1 MLFGT
6 RDFGL
11 KFDNEGSALMVIR
24 KGILT
29 PVSLLVA
36 LSIALTFMVN
46 PVADAASKKTL
57 KLLWSDEFNGKKG
70 SQPSAKTWT
79 REIGGGG
86 WGNSERQFYTDK
98 AANASMDGAGRLVIT
113 ANRISNEYGDLIG
126 DVPGTED
133 ILNRCSECQFTS
145 ARMKTAR
152 NLSFQY
158 GRIEARIKMPQG
170 VGTWPAFWM
179 LGGDLLDGVPWP
191 ECGEID
197 IMEFRGDIPDRS
209 TSAIHGPTT
218 PPGSGLGAAFLSYDS
233 LSNGYHT
240 YAIEWKKNSLTFI
253 VDGRVTG
260 TYSSADTGSR
270 GWVYNQKF
278 FMILNLAMGGT
289 YAGEYIDP
297 MVNQAQLHVD
307 YIRFYS
313 VNGVGKVFKG

>member
-1 MLFGT
+1 V
-6 RDFGL
+6 
-11 KFDNEGSALMVIR
+11 VIR
-24 KGILT
+24 KGILA
-29 PVSLLVA
+29 PASIFIA

-46 PVADAASKKTL
+46 PAADAASKKTL

-70 SQPSAKTWT
+70 SLVSSKTWS

-86 WGNSERQFYTDK
+86 WGNSERQYYTDK

-113 ANRISNEYGDLIG
+113 ANRISNEYSEQIG
-126 DVPGTED
+126 EVPGTED

-152 NLSFQY
+152 NVGFMY
-158 GRIEARIKMPQG
+158 GRMEARIKMPVG
-170 VGTWPAFWM
+170 IGTWPAFWM

-197 IMEFRGDIPDRS
+197 IMEFRGDIPDQT

-218 PPGSGLGAAFLSYDS
+218 PQGSGLGARFVSGPPLSD
-233 LSNGYHT
+233 GYHT

-253 VDGRVTG
+253 VDGRTTG

-278 FMILNLAMGGT
+278 FLILNLAMGGT

-297 MVNQAQLHVD
+297 ALNQAQLSVD

-313 VNGVGKVFKG
+313 VNGVGKVIKG

>member
-1 MLFGT
+1 
-6 RDFGL
+6 
-11 KFDNEGSALMVIR
+11 
-24 KGILT
+24 
-29 PVSLLVA
+29 
-36 LSIALTFMVN
+36 
-46 PVADAASKKTL
+46 
-57 KLLWSDEFNGKKG
+57 
-70 SQPSAKTWT
+70 
-79 REIGGGG
+79 
-86 WGNSERQFYTDK
+86 
-98 AANASMDGAGRLVIT
+98 
-113 ANRISNEYGDLIG
+113 
-126 DVPGTED
+126 
-133 ILNRCSECQFTS
+133 
-145 ARMKTAR
+145 MKTAR

-197 IMEFRGDIPDRS
+197 IMEFRGDIPDR
-209 TSAIHGPTT
+209 TTAAIHGPTT

-240 YAIEWKKNSLTFI
+240 YAIEWKKNSITFI

-278 FMILNLAMGGT
+278 FLILNLAMGGT

-313 VNGVGKVFKG
+313 VNGVGKVFKD

>member
-1 MLFGT
+1 MAKRKVLLAPTSLF
-6 RDFGL
+6 
-11 KFDNEGSALMVIR
+11 
-24 KGILT
+24 
-29 PVSLLVA
+29 VA

-46 PVADAASKKTL
+46 PAADAASKKTL

-70 SQPSAKTWT
+70 SLPSSKTWS

-86 WGNSERQFYTDK
+86 WGNSERGYYTDT
-98 AANASMDGAGRLVIT
+98 AANASMDGSGRLVIT
-113 ANRISNEYGDLIG
+113 ANRISNEYGDQIG
-126 DVPGTED
+126 EVPGTED

-197 IMEFRGDIPDRS
+197 IMEFRGDIPDRT

-240 YAIEWKKNSLTFI
+240 YAIEWKKNAITFV
-253 VDGRVTG
+253 VDGRATG

-278 FMILNLAMGGT
+278 FLILNLAMGGT

-297 MVNQAQLHVD
+297 MLNQAQLHVD
-307 YIRFYS
+307 S
-313 VNGVGKVFKG
+313 VSYTHLTLPTKRIV

>member
-1 MLFGT
+1 VATRKVILAPTSLF
-6 RDFGL
+6 
-11 KFDNEGSALMVIR
+11 
-24 KGILT
+24 
-29 PVSLLVA
+29 VA
-36 LSIALTFMVN
+36 VSIALTFMVN
-46 PVADAASKKTL
+46 PAADAATKKTL

-70 SQPSAKTWT
+70 TLPSTKTWT

-313 VNGVGKVFKG
+313 INGVGKVFKG

>member
-1 MLFGT
+1 MLLAPT
-6 RDFGL
+6 GL
-11 KFDNEGSALMVIR
+11 FV
-24 KGILT
+24 
-29 PVSLLVA
+29 V
-36 LSIALTFMVN
+36 LSIALAFAVN

-70 SQPSAKTWT
+70 SSPSSKTWN

-86 WGNSERQFYTDK
+86 WGNSERQYYTDK
-98 AANASMDGAGRLVIT
+98 PANASMDGSGRLVIT
-113 ANRISNEYGDLIG
+113 ANRISNEYAEQVGE
-126 DVPGTED
+126 VPGTED

-158 GRIEARIKMPQG
+158 GRVEARIKLPQG

-197 IMEFRGDIPDRS
+197 IMEFRGDIPDQS

-218 PPGSGLGAAFLSYDS
+218 PQGSGLGARFLSVAP
-233 LSNGYHT
+233 LSDGYHT
-240 YAIEWKKNSLTFI
+240 FALEWKKNSISFI

-270 GWVYNQKF
+270 GWVYNQEF
-278 FMILNLAMGGT
+278 FLILNLAMGGT

-297 MVNQAQLHVD
+297 TLNQAELKVD

-313 VNGVGKVFKG
+313 INGIGKVIRN

>member
-1 MLFGT
+1 MANRKMLLAPT
-6 RDFGL
+6 GL
-11 KFDNEGSALMVIR
+11 FV
-24 KGILT
+24 
-29 PVSLLVA
+29 V
-36 LSIALTFMVN
+36 LSIALAFAVN

-70 SQPSAKTWT
+70 SSPSSKTWN

-86 WGNSERQFYTDK
+86 WGNSERQYYTDK
-98 AANASMDGAGRLVIT
+98 PANASMDGSGRLVIT
-113 ANRISNEYGDLIG
+113 ANRISNEYAEQVGE
-126 DVPGTED
+126 VPGTED

-158 GRIEARIKMPQG
+158 GRVEARIKLPQG

-197 IMEFRGDIPDRS
+197 IMEFRGDIPDQS

-218 PPGSGLGAAFLSYDS
+218 PQGSGLGARFLSVAP
-233 LSNGYHT
+233 LSDGYHT
-240 YAIEWKKNSLTFI
+240 FALEWKKNSISFI

-270 GWVYNQKF
+270 GWVYNQEF
-278 FMILNLAMGGT
+278 FLILNLAMGGT

-297 MVNQAQLHVD
+297 TLNQAELKVD

-313 VNGVGKVFKG
+313 INGIGKVIRN

>member
-1 MLFGT
+1 MAK
-6 RDFGL
+6 R
-11 KFDNEGSALMVIR
+11 KAL
-24 KGILT
+24 LAPT
-29 PVSLLVA
+29 SLLVA
-36 LSIALTFMVN
+36 LSIALTSAVS

-70 SQPSAKTWT
+70 SLPSPKTWS

-86 WGNSERQFYTDK
+86 WGNSERQYYTDK
-98 AANASMDGAGRLVIT
+98 AANASMDGSGRLVIT
-113 ANRISNEYGDLIG
+113 ANRISNEYAEQIG
-126 DVPGTED
+126 EVPGTED

-152 NLSFQY
+152 NIGFMY

-170 VGTWPAFWM
+170 IGTWPAFWM

-197 IMEFRGDIPDRS
+197 IMEFRGDIPDRT
-209 TSAIHGPTT
+209 TSALHGPTT
-218 PPGSGLGAAFLSYDS
+218 PPGSGLGAAFMSYDS
-233 LSNGYHT
+233 LSNGFHT
-240 YAIEWKKNSLTFI
+240 YAIEWKKNSITFI

-270 GWVYNQKF
+270 GWVYNQEF
-278 FMILNLAMGGT
+278 FLILNLAMGGT

-297 MVNQAQLHVD
+297 MLNQAQLYVD
-307 YIRFYS
+307 YIRYYS
-313 VNGVGKVFKG
+313 INGVGKVIKG

>member
-1 MLFGT
+1 MATRKVILAPTSLF
-6 RDFGL
+6 
-11 KFDNEGSALMVIR
+11 
-24 KGILT
+24 
-29 PVSLLVA
+29 VA
-36 LSIALTFMVN
+36 VSIALTFMVN
-46 PVADAASKKTL
+46 PAADAATKKTL

-70 SQPSAKTWT
+70 TLPSSKTWT

>member
-1 MLFGT
+1 MATRKVLLAPTSLF
-6 RDFGL
+6 
-11 KFDNEGSALMVIR
+11 
-24 KGILT
+24 
-29 PVSLLVA
+29 VA

-46 PVADAASKKTL
+46 PVADAATKKTL

-70 SQPSAKTWT
+70 SLPSSKTWS

-86 WGNSERQFYTDK
+86 WGNSERQYYTDT

-113 ANRISNEYGDLIG
+113 ANRISNEYAEQVGE
-126 DVPGTED
+126 VPGTED

-152 NLSFQY
+152 TIGFMY
-158 GRIEARIKMPQG
+158 GRIEARMKLPQG

-197 IMEFRGDIPDRS
+197 IMEFRGDIPDR
-209 TSAIHGPTT
+209 TTAAIHGPTT

-240 YAIEWKKNSLTFI
+240 YAIEWKKNSITFI

-278 FMILNLAMGGT
+278 FLILNLAMGGT

-297 MVNQAQLHVD
+297 MLNQAQLHVD

>member
-1 MLFGT
+1 MATRKVILAPTSLF
-6 RDFGL
+6 
-11 KFDNEGSALMVIR
+11 
-24 KGILT
+24 
-29 PVSLLVA
+29 VA
-36 LSIALTFMVN
+36 VSIALTFMVN
-46 PVADAASKKTL
+46 PAADAATKKTL

-70 SQPSAKTWT
+70 TLPSTKTWT

-313 VNGVGKVFKG
+313 INGVGKVFKG

>member
-1 MLFGT
+1 MAAKKALLAPTSLF
-6 RDFGL
+6 
-11 KFDNEGSALMVIR
+11 
-24 KGILT
+24 
-29 PVSLLVA
+29 VA
-36 LSIALTFMVN
+36 LSIALNSAVS
-46 PVADAASKKTL
+46 PVADAAPKKTL

-70 SQPSAKTWT
+70 SLPSSKTWA

-86 WGNSERQFYTDK
+86 WGNSERQYYTDK

-113 ANRISNEYGDLIG
+113 ANRISNEYGEQVG
-126 DVPGTED
+126 VVPGTED

-152 NLSFQY
+152 KISFMY
-158 GRIEARIKMPQG
+158 GRVEARIKMPQG

-179 LGGDLLDGVPWP
+179 LGGDSIDGVPWP

-218 PPGSGLGAAFLSYDS
+218 PKGSGLGAAFMNYDS
-233 LSNGYHT
+233 LSNDFHT
-240 YAIEWKKNSLTFI
+240 YAIEWKKNSISFI

-260 TYSSADTGSR
+260 TFSSADTGTR
-270 GWVYNQKF
+270 GWVYNQEF
-278 FMILNLAMGGT
+278 FLILNLAMGGT

-297 MVNQAQLHVD
+297 TLNQAQVSFD

-313 VNGVGKVFKG
+313 INGVGKVIKG